1 MIGRKICENK
11 NWYMDAVESSLI
23 LRGMTR
29 DRARDLIKQYD
40 LRGRLDAFPELQLHY
55 DVEVTADEI
64 MRMVGGNRRP

>member
-1 MIGRKICENK
+1 MIDRKICENK